1 MREKPMIEDS
11 TPILVGCGQVT
22 DRTTGFESAR
32 SPFDLI
38 AEAGRLALADADAG
52 AGGLARS
59 IDTLAMVRLFS
70 ESSPRFT
77 TKLGTS
83 TNPPKSIANRLGI
96 DALRYVYTS
105 SGGNMPQFLV
115 NAFAEQIAKGEIRA
129 AMIAGGEALRTQNAL
144 EREGRS
150 ACWNED
156 PGGEPELVGE
166 MRRAW
171 NDVEDRHRARAATAM
186 YPLLENAIRRDQ
198 GRSIAD
204 HLETI
209 GRLFARFSRVAADN
223 PLATRREGFSAERL
237 ATVDVENRWIGFPY
251 PRLMVSNAYVDQAAA
266 LIMTSVGEARRLGIP
281 QAKWVYLHGC
291 ADGHDHWYVSDRID
305 LHASPAIRWGAKKA
319 LDMAGKTLADVQLF
333 DLYSCFPSAVE
344 IARRELGLAE
354 DDPRE
359 LTVTGGLA
367 FFGGP
372 GNNYVTHSI
381 AEMMCRVRAK
391 PGSHGLVSA
400 IGNYVTKHSFGIY
413 STAPVRGTWQRESP
427 SFLQAQLDALP
438 TAPFVEHASGAAT
451 IETYT
456 VMHSKAG
463 PEFSVLFGRLKENG
477 ARVVANTLA
486 DPEVLADLQQRDSL
500 GRPGTVHN
508 HAGQN
513 IFVPEV

>member
-1 MREKPMIEDS
+1 MPETPMAEDS

-22 DRTTGFESAR
+22 DRTTGFEAAR

-38 AEAGRLALADADAG
+38 AEAGRLALADAG
-52 AGGLARS
+52 AKNLAMS
-59 IDTLAMVRLFS
+59 IDTVAMVRLFS
-70 ESSPRFT
+70 ESSPRFI

-83 TNPPKSIANRLGI
+83 TNPPKSIAKRLGI
-96 DALRYVYTS
+96 DARRYVYTS

-115 NAFAEQIAKGEIRA
+115 NAFAEQIANGEIRA
-129 AMIAGGEALRTQNAL
+129 ALIAGGEALRTQNGL

-150 ACWNED
+150 DCWNED

-186 YPLLENAIRRDQ
+186 YPLLENAIRGLRR
-198 GRSIAD
+198 RSIEE
-204 HLETI
+204 HLESMSQ
-209 GRLFARFSRVAADN
+209 LFARFSRVAADN

-237 ATVDVENRWIGFPY
+237 ATVDEENRWIGFPY
-251 PRLMVSNAYVDQAAA
+251 PRLMVSSAYVDQAAA

-281 QAKWVYLHGC
+281 QEKWVYLHGC

-305 LHASPAIRWGAKKA
+305 LHGSPAIRWGAKLA
-319 LDMAGKTLADVQLF
+319 LEMAGITLADMHFF
-333 DLYSCFPSAVE
+333 DLYSCFPAAVE
-344 IARRELGLAE
+344 IGCREIGLAE
-354 DDPRE
+354 DDPRG

-381 AEMMCRVRAK
+381 AEMIRRVRAQ

-400 IGNYVTKHSFGIY
+400 IGNYVTKHSCGIY
-413 STAPVRGTWQRESP
+413 STAPVRGAWQRENP
-427 SFLQAQLDALP
+427 SVLQAQLDALP
-438 TAPFVEHASGAAT
+438 TCRFVEHASGDAT

-456 VMHSKAG
+456 VMHSKTG
-463 PEFSVLFGRLKENG
+463 PEYSVLFGRLNESG
-477 ARVVANTLA
+477 ARFVANTAA
-486 DPEVLADLQQRDSL
+486 DPKVLIDLQDRDSL

-508 HAGQN
+508 QMGQN
-513 IFVPEV
+513 VFVPDG